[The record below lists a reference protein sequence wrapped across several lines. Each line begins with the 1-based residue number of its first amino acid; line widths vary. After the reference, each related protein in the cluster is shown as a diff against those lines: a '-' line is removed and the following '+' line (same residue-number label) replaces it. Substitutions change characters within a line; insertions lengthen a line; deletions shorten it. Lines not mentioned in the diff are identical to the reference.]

1 MKLEHIAIW
10 TDNLE
15 QLKDFY
21 VKYFE
26 GKPNIK
32 YTNTQKQFQSYF
44 ISFSSGARLEIMS
57 KPDIPVNKNDTI
69 LKQHKGIIHLAFE
82 VKSKQEVDNKLK
94 QFELDRIN
102 ILDLPRITG
111 DGYYEFVLLD
121 PDQNRIEVI
130 TKI

>member
-1 MKLEHIAIW
+1 
-10 TDNLE
+10 
-15 QLKDFY
+15 
-21 VKYFE
+21 
-26 GKPNIK
+26 
-32 YTNTQKQFQSYF
+32 
-44 ISFSSGARLEIMS
+44 
-57 KPDIPVNKNDTI
+57 